1 MDGPGAFRAVQ
12 ASYAEVDGGIQIA
25 RKTLQALGI
34 KVGDKVGLTPIRVP
48 VTKPDKDGGGK
59 KGKKEG
65 KAAKGNK
72 GAKGKKRSGS

>member
-1 MDGPGAFRAVQ
+1 M
-12 ASYAEVDGGIQIA
+12 
-25 RKTLQALGI
+25 QALGI